1 MAEIKVLAFIIG
13 MNNGG
18 AQKIVL
24 DNAIN
29 FINDKEID
37 FRICSI
43 HKYRKL
49 SNYEKELK
57 SKGIKIGYATSF
69 IDKIIFRLKP
79 EVRTKRIVQSCKKQI
94 DKYKPDIIHI
104 HLCGAMLY
112 AAQAAEECNVP
123 IRFYTLHSNPFRQTG
138 EILSAIQLAF
148 TKQNFTA
155 LCLNNLQYNQAKDY
169 YHINRYEILRNGID
183 FKKIRANA
191 RPKLEARKLFTLSD
205 DDFVISCVGRL
216 DPIKNY
222 SFMLDV
228 MSLVVN
234 KQVNAKIVFAGDG
247 SERQKLENK
256 AEKLGIK
263 KNVIFLG
270 NLLDVI
276 PVYCASDVFCLTSIN
291 EASPLVLL
299 EAQAVNVYS
308 VVSAGVPEESIITD
322 KVCHM
327 VEGASAEEW
336 ADAILNRNFI
346 GKPVCTE
353 AECEV
358 NNATKNLKAI
368 YMKYFKEYT
377 SNE

>member
-1 MAEIKVLAFIIG
+1 MAKIKVLAFIIG

-29 FINDKEID
+29 FIDDTEID

-79 EVRTKRIVQSCKKQI
+79 ELRTNRIVKLCIKQI
-94 DKYKPDIIHI
+94 DKYKPDIIHV

-169 YHINRYEILRNGID
+169 YHINKYEILRNGID
-183 FKKIRANA
+183 FKKIRDNA

-228 MSLVVN
+228 MNLVI
-234 KQVNAKIVFAGDG
+234 KKEPNAKLIFAGDG
-247 SERQKLENK
+247 TERQSLENK

-270 NLLDVI
+270 NLQDVI

-336 ADAILNRNFI
+336 ADAILNKNFS

>member
-1 MAEIKVLAFIIG
+1 
-13 MNNGG
+13 
-18 AQKIVL
+18 
-24 DNAIN
+24 
-29 FINDKEID
+29 
-37 FRICSI
+37 
-43 HKYRKL
+43 
-49 SNYEKELK
+49 
-57 SKGIKIGYATSF
+57 
-69 IDKIIFRLKP
+69 
-79 EVRTKRIVQSCKKQI
+79 
-94 DKYKPDIIHI
+94 
-104 HLCGAMLY
+104 
-112 AAQAAEECNVP
+112 
-123 IRFYTLHSNPFRQTG
+123 
-138 EILSAIQLAF
+138 
-148 TKQNFTA
+148 
-155 LCLNNLQYNQAKDY
+155 
-169 YHINRYEILRNGID
+169 
-183 FKKIRANA
+183 
-191 RPKLEARKLFTLSD
+191 
-205 DDFVISCVGRL
+205 
-216 DPIKNY
+216 
-222 SFMLDV
+222 MLDV

-234 KQVNAKIVFAGDG
+234 KQVNAKLVFAGDG

-353 AECEV
+353 AESEV